1 MFQII
6 FTRKDNGALW
16 KENWGTPEG
25 QTKLRIKRRD
35 MDGGGALFS
44 DKLRVY
50 IALRVTKVSS
60 FKIDERGRCGT
71 GIQLV
76 SCFVD

>member
-6 FTRKDNGALW
+6 FTRKDNGAHW

-25 QTKLRIKRRD
+25 QTKLGIKRRD

-50 IALRVTKVSS
+50 IAL
-60 FKIDERGRCGT
+60 
-71 GIQLV
+71 
-76 SCFVD
+76 